1 MAFHRTLS
9 THAVLIVSFGLL
21 GCTEEPPE
29 PITPKTDEETPTAV
43 PAAPAEPEVTI
54 VWPKLPDDVFFKDPL
69 AIAAN
74 RTRVP
79 GVETPAPGTSDSDDS
94 MTKDD
99 ATASETPAVEKSVDW
114 AALLPAEMLV
124 AEVNRIRERFTPKLA
139 SVATFNSSLLD
150 FPPYAAELGA
160 LAGIATEHSGNIPW
174 KTNAKYVRDLS
185 AEMLVDKLQR
195 GQKSYEQVKVPFDK
209 ITTLLDGKRPEELPE
224 TDDATDF
231 ALAADFGY
239 LMRRFEAGQ
248 NYLKATGGSEA
259 AFKQNAADL
268 TRETRV
274 LAALSKVVAN
284 DDYGYGGDSKF
295 RGYATLMTDASIN
308 AAAAAEKSDFA
319 AFDLEVS
326 NLAQSCV
333 KCHGDYRNN

>member
-1 MAFHRTLS
+1 MDIAQIIGRTALLL
-9 THAVLIVSFGLL
+9 AVCVI
-21 GCTEEPPE
+21 GCTDDPPK
-29 PITPKTDEETPTAV
+29 PAPPKTDEETPAAIPAV
-43 PAAPAEPEVTI
+43 QPEPEVTI
-54 VWPKLPDDVFFKDPL
+54 QRPKLPDDIFFKDPL

-74 RTRVP
+74 RTRAP
-79 GVETPAPGTSDSDDS
+79 GVETPSQGTADNEIP
-94 MTKDD
+94 MTKGSDT
-99 ATASETPAVEKSVDW
+99 ATEPPADEKAVDW
-114 AALLPAEMLV
+114 AALLPAELLV
-124 AEVNRIRERFTPKLA
+124 VEVNRIRERFAPKLA

-185 AEMLVDKLQR
+185 AEMIVEKLQR
-195 GQKSYEQVKVPFDK
+195 GQKSYEQVKLPLDK
-209 ITTLLDGKRPEELPE
+209 IATLLDGKRPEGLPE
-224 TDDATDF
+224 ADDTTDF

-248 NYLKATGGSEA
+248 NYLKTTGGSEA

-274 LAALSKVVAN
+274 LAALSKVIAG
-284 DDYGYGGDSKF
+284 DDYGYGEDSKF
-295 RGYATLMTDASIN
+295 QGYAAFMTESALK
-308 AAAAAEKSDFA
+308 AATAAEQGDFA
-319 AFDLEVS
+319 AFDLEAS

-333 KCHGDYRNN
+333 KCHADYRNN